1 MNNTDRSISNRFLRS
16 GFVRFVARLGQSRR
30 FAFGLVAAALISV
43 TATYLAMTGTA
54 PFRPDP
60 RLILLLLNADLVLVL
75 LLATLVARKLV
86 QIWVER
92 RRGVAGAKLHTRM
105 VLMFSLVAVTP
116 AIFVAVFSALFLH
129 FGIQGWFSDRI
140 RTAVEESM
148 VIADAYL
155 KEHQELIRADV
166 LATTSDLQRF
176 GVNFSTSTDRISD
189 LLTDQA
195 LARGLPEVMMIDGSG
210 QVIAQSEYSFS
221 YMTDQSSIPPEVFDE
236 AREKDVVLMIG
247 SADNRI
253 RALAKIP
260 TFINAFLLVGRFV
273 DPNVLD
279 RIDKARRAVD
289 AYESLEGER
298 SGIVIT
304 FVMIF
309 VLISVVLLLAAVTMG
324 LMVATRLVQPVS
336 QLITGAERVRD
347 GDLSF
352 RVPLDGQG
360 DELEALSRAF
370 NRMTAQLETQ
380 HNELIAANRLND
392 ERRRFT
398 EAILGGVTAGVIGLD
413 PDRKIDLPNRSASDL
428 LAVDL
433 ENHIG
438 QKLTDVIPEFATLF
452 EDFGRD
458 GDRSKP
464 RQVEIRRE
472 GVNVTLLARV
482 TAEWADDGTVFGYVV
497 TFDDV
502 TELQTAQR
510 MAAWADVARRIA
522 HEIKNPLTPIQLSAE
537 RLKRR
542 FLKQINDDDEEVF
555 KTCTDTIIRQVS
567 DIGRMVD
574 EFSSFARMPSPKM
587 RSENISDL
595 VKSAVFLQKQA
606 HSNITYDFDQTG
618 IEEMQI
624 SCDAHQVNQCL
635 INTLKN
641 AAEAIEA
648 RDKPEDGEL
657 PRGKIEVSITVSPNN
672 QHLFVAVSD
681 NGKGLPAEHRERL
694 TEPYIT
700 TRSKGTGLG
709 LAIVKKIMEDHG
721 GELILSDGVESG
733 ATITLS
739 FPQVVEAD
747 LEGKSPDVYSSG
759 N

>member
-16 GFVRFVARLGQSRR
+16 GFVRFLGRLGQSRR

-54 PFRPDP
+54 PFQPDP

-116 AIFVAVFSALFLH
+116 AIVVAVFSALFLH

-166 LATTSDLQRF
+166 LATTNDLQRF
-176 GVNFSTSTDRISD
+176 GVNFSTNADRISD
-189 LLTDQA
+189 ILTDQA
-195 LARGLPEVMMIDGSG
+195 LARGLPEVLMIDGSG
-210 QVIAQSEYSFS
+210 QIIAQSGYSFS
-221 YMTDQSSIPPEVFDE
+221 NNFELKNIPPEVFDD
-236 AREKDVVLMIG
+236 ARIKDVVLMIG
-247 SADNRI
+247 SSDNRI

-260 TFINAFLLVGRFV
+260 SFVDAYLLVGRFV

-309 VLISVVLLLAAVTMG
+309 VLISVVLLLAAVTLG

-336 QLITGAERVRD
+336 QLIIAAERVRD
-347 GDLSF
+347 GDLTY

-370 NRMTAQLETQ
+370 NRMTAQLDTQ
-380 HNELIAANRLND
+380 RNELVAANRLND

-413 PDRKIDLPNRSASDL
+413 PESNIELPNRSASDL
-428 LAVDL
+428 LGVDL
-433 ENHIG
+433 EDYLG
-438 QKLTDVIPEFATLF
+438 QKLSTVIPEFEPLF
-452 EDFGRD
+452 GDLTRD

-464 RQVEIRRE
+464 RQIEIRRN
-472 GVNVTLLARV
+472 GVNLTLLARV
-482 TAEWADDGTVFGYVV
+482 TAEWADDGAVFGYVV

-542 FLKQINDDDEEVF
+542 YLKQIGDDKEVF
-555 KTCTDTIIRQVS
+555 QTCTDTIIRQVS

-574 EFSSFARMPSPKM
+574 EFSSFARMPTPKM
-587 RSENISDL
+587 RSEKITDL
-595 VKSAVFLQKQA
+595 VKSAIFLQKQA
-606 HSNITYDFDQTG
+606 HTKITYDFDSNAFSDLK
-618 IEEMQI
+618 I
-624 SCDAHQVNQCL
+624 SCDSRQVNQCL
-635 INTLKN
+635 TNTLKN
-641 AAEAIEA
+641 AAEAIDG
-648 RDKPEDGEL
+648 RDGNAGDL
-657 PRGKIEVSITVSPNN
+657 PPGRIEVSITQSDETKRV
-672 QHLFVAVSD
+672 FVAVSD
-681 NGKGLPAEHRERL
+681 NGRGLPVEHRERL
-694 TEPYIT
+694 TEPYVT
-700 TRSKGTGLG
+700 TRAKGTGLG

-721 GELILSDGVESG
+721 GELILSDGVEAG
-733 ATITLS
+733 ATVTLS
-739 FPQVVEAD
+739 FPLVVD
-747 LEGKSPDVYSSG
+747 LATDEPVDDTHS
-759 N
+759 

>member
-16 GFVRFVARLGQSRR
+16 GFVRFLGRLGQSRR
-30 FAFGLVAAALISV
+30 FAFGLVTAALISV

-60 RLILLLLNADLVLVL
+60 RLIILLLNVDLVLVL

-86 QIWVER
+86 QIWMER

-116 AIFVAVFSALFLH
+116 AIIVAVFSALFLH

-155 KEHQELIRADV
+155 REHQELIRADA
-166 LATTSDLQRF
+166 LATTNDLQRF
-176 GVNFSTSTDRISD
+176 GVNFSTNPDRIAD
-189 LLTDQA
+189 FLTDQA

-210 QVIAQSEYSFS
+210 QIIAQSEYSFS
-221 YMTDQSSIPPEVFDE
+221 YDVNQSSVPAEVFDE
-236 AREKDVVLMIG
+236 ARQKDVVLMIG
-247 SADNRI
+247 ASDNRI
-253 RALAKIP
+253 RAIAKIP
-260 TFINAFLLVGRFV
+260 SFIDAFLLVGRFV

-309 VLISVVLLLAAVTMG
+309 VLISVVLLLASVTLG

-360 DELEALSRAF
+360 DELEALSLAF

-380 HNELIAANRLND
+380 RNELIAANRLND

-428 LAVDL
+428 LGFDL
-433 ENHIG
+433 EDHLG
-438 QKLTDVIPEFATLF
+438 QGLTEVIPEFQPLF
-452 EDFGRD
+452 DDFDRD

-464 RQVEIRRE
+464 RQIEIRRH
-472 GVNVTLLARV
+472 GVSLTLMARV
-482 TAEWADDGTVFGYVV
+482 TAEWADDCTVFGYVV

-542 FLKQINDDDEEVF
+542 YLKQIHDDQEVF

-574 EFSSFARMPSPKM
+574 EFSSFARMPSPTM
-587 RSENISDL
+587 RLEDVGELI
-595 VKSAVFLQKQA
+595 KSAVFLQKQA
-606 HSNITYDFDQTG
+606 HSDIVYDFDRGG
-618 IEEMQI
+618 IENLLI
-624 SCDAHQVNQCL
+624 SCDARQVNQCL
-635 INTLKN
+635 TNTLKN
-641 AAEAIEA
+641 AAEAIQGRE
-648 RDKPEDGEL
+648 KPEEGEL
-657 PRGKIEVSITVSPNN
+657 PRGKIEISVSVSPDN
-672 QHLFVAVSD
+672 QRIFIAVSD
-681 NGKGLPAEHRERL
+681 NGKGLPRENRERL
-694 TEPYIT
+694 TEPYVT

-739 FPQVVEAD
+739 FPKVVEAD
-747 LEGKSPDVYSSG
+747 TSDVALDANSSG

>member
-16 GFVRFVARLGQSRR
+16 GFVRFLGRLGQSRR
-30 FAFGLVAAALISV
+30 FAFGLVTAALVSV

-60 RLILLLLNADLVLVL
+60 RLILLLLNIDLVLVL

-116 AIFVAVFSALFLH
+116 AIVVAIFSALFLH

-155 KEHQELIRADV
+155 REHQELIRADA

-176 GVNFSTSTDRISD
+176 GVNFSTSPDRISNF
-189 LLTDQA
+189 LTDQA
-195 LARGLPEVMMIDGSG
+195 LARGLPEVMMVDGSG
-210 QVIAQSEYSFS
+210 QIIAQSEYSFS
-221 YMTDQSSIPPEVFDE
+221 YDTNQASVPPEVFDE
-236 AREKDVVLMIG
+236 ARQKDVVLMIG
-247 SADNRI
+247 AGDNRI
-253 RALAKIP
+253 RAIAKIP
-260 TFINAFLLVGRFV
+260 SFIDAFLLVGRFV

-309 VLISVVLLLAAVTMG
+309 VLISVVLLLAAVTLG

-380 HNELIAANRLND
+380 RNELIAANRLND

-413 PDRKIDLPNRSASDL
+413 PARKIDLPNRSASDL
-428 LAVDL
+428 LGVDL
-433 ENHIG
+433 EDYLA
-438 QKLTDVIPEFATLF
+438 QELTDVIPEFQPLF
-452 EDFGRD
+452 DDFSRD
-458 GDRSKP
+458 GERCKP
-464 RQVEIRRE
+464 RQIEIRRN
-472 GVNVTLLARV
+472 GVNVTLMARV

-542 FLKQINDDDEEVF
+542 YLKQITDDQDVF

-574 EFSSFARMPSPKM
+574 EFSSFARMPTPTM
-587 RSENISDL
+587 RLENIGEL

-606 HSNITYDFDQTG
+606 HSNITYDFDRDG
-618 IEEMQI
+618 IEDLQI

-635 INTLKN
+635 TNTLKN
-641 AAEAIEA
+641 AAEAIEGREKA
-648 RDKPEDGEL
+648 EEGEL
-657 PRGKIEVSITVSPNN
+657 PKGKIEISVTVSPDN
-672 QHLFVAVSD
+672 QRVFVAVSD
-681 NGKGLPAEHRERL
+681 NGKGLPAKHRERL
-694 TEPYIT
+694 TEPYVT

-739 FPQVVEAD
+739 FPKVVEAEID
-747 LEGKSPDVYSSG
+747 SAASDANSSD

>member
-16 GFVRFVARLGQSRR
+16 GFVRFLGRLGQSRR
-30 FAFGLVAAALISV
+30 FAVGLVAAALVSV
-43 TATYLAMTGTA
+43 TATYLVMTGTA
-54 PFRPDP
+54 PFQPDP
-60 RLILLLLNADLVLVL
+60 RLILLLLNVDLVLVL
-75 LLATLVARKLV
+75 VLASLVARKLV

-116 AIFVAVFSALFLH
+116 AIIVAVFSALFLH

-148 VIADAYL
+148 VIAEAYL

-166 LATTSDLQRF
+166 LATTNDLQRF
-176 GVNFSTSTDRISD
+176 GVNFSTSPERISD
-189 LLTDQA
+189 ILTDQA
-195 LARGLPEVMMIDGSG
+195 LTRGLPEVMMIDGSG
-210 QVIAQSEYSFS
+210 QIIAQSEYSFS
-221 YMTDQSSIPPEVFDE
+221 YDTDEATIPPEVYDE

-247 SADNRI
+247 SSDNRI
-253 RALAKIP
+253 RAIAKIP
-260 TFINAFLLVGRFV
+260 SFIDAFLLVGRFV
-273 DPNVLD
+273 DPSVLD

-324 LMVATRLVQPVS
+324 LMVATRLVEPVS

-347 GDLSF
+347 GDMSF

-360 DELEALSRAF
+360 DELEALARAF

-380 HNELIAANRLND
+380 RNELIAANRLND

-413 PDRKIDLPNRSASDL
+413 PKRNIDLPNRSASDL

-433 ENHIG
+433 EDFLG
-438 QKLTDVIPEFATLF
+438 QEVTQVIPEFEPLF
-452 EDFGRD
+452 DDFTRD
-458 GDRSKP
+458 GDRGKP
-464 RQVEIRRE
+464 RQIEVRRK
-472 GVNVTLLARV
+472 GVNLTLLARV
-482 TAEWADDGTVFGYVV
+482 TAEWAEDGTIFGYVV

-542 FLKQINDDDEEVF
+542 YLKQIEEDDKEVF
-555 KTCTDTIIRQVS
+555 MTCTDTIVRQVS

-574 EFSSFARMPSPKM
+574 EFSSFARMPSPKIKP
-587 RSENISDL
+587 EKVGVL
-595 VKSAVFLQKQA
+595 VKNALFLQKQA
-606 HSNITYDFDQTG
+606 HVDITYDFDDGSAQDLE
-618 IEEMQI
+618 IL
-624 SCDAHQVNQCL
+624 CDARQVNQCL

-641 AAEAIEA
+641 AAEAIEGREA
-648 RDKPEDGEL
+648 DDGEEL
-657 PRGKIEVSITVSPNN
+657 PRGRIEVSVTQSADAQRVFI
-672 QHLFVAVSD
+672 AVSD
-681 NGKGLPAEHRERL
+681 NGKGLPVEHRERL
-694 TEPYIT
+694 TEPYVT

-721 GELILSDGVESG
+721 GELILSDGVEQG
-733 ATITLS
+733 ATVTLS
-739 FPQVVEAD
+739 FPQAVEPPIDAT
-747 LEGKSPDVYSSG
+747 DVTS
-759 N
+759 

>member
-16 GFVRFVARLGQSRR
+16 GFVRFLGRLGQSRR
-30 FAFGLVAAALISV
+30 FAFGLVAAALVSV

-60 RLILLLLNADLVLVL
+60 RLILLLLNIDLVLVL

-116 AIFVAVFSALFLH
+116 AIVVAVFSALFLH

-176 GVNFSTSTDRISD
+176 GVNFSTSPERISD

-195 LARGLPEVMMIDGSG
+195 LARGLPEVMMIDGTG
-210 QVIAQSEYSFS
+210 QILAQSEYSFS
-221 YMTDQSSIPPEVFDE
+221 YATDQASIPAEVYDE

-247 SADNRI
+247 SSDNRI

-260 TFINAFLLVGRFV
+260 SFIDAFLLVGRFV

-309 VLISVVLLLAAVTMG
+309 VLISVVLLLASVTLG

-380 HNELIAANRLND
+380 RNELIAANRLND

-413 PDRKIDLPNRSASDL
+413 PERKIDLPNRSASDL
-428 LAVDL
+428 LAIDL
-433 ENHIG
+433 DGYLGME
-438 QKLTDVIPEFATLF
+438 LTEVIPEFLPLF
-452 EDFGRD
+452 DDFGRD

-464 RQVEIRRE
+464 RQIEIRRD
-472 GVNVTLLARV
+472 GVNLTLLARV

-537 RLKRR
+537 RLKRKY
-542 FLKQINDDDEEVF
+542 LKQINDDQDVF

-587 RSENISDL
+587 RRENISDL

-606 HSNITYDFDQTG
+606 HVDITYDFDRKG
-618 IEEMQI
+618 IEDLQI

-641 AAEAIEA
+641 AAEAIEG
-648 RDKPEDGEL
+648 REKPEDGEL
-657 PRGKIEVSITVSPNN
+657 PPGKIEISITVSPNN
-672 QHLFVAVSD
+672 QHVFVAVSD

-694 TEPYIT
+694 TEPYVT

-739 FPQVVEAD
+739 FPQAIEAD
-747 LEGKSPDVYSSG
+747 IDGVALNAQSSG

>member
-1 MNNTDRSISNRFLRS
+1 MNYTDGSVFNKILGSGIVRFL
-16 GFVRFVARLGQSRR
+16 GRLGQSRR
-30 FAFGLVAAALISV
+30 FAFGLVAAAFISV

-54 PFRPDP
+54 PFRPEP
-60 RLILLLLNADLVLVL
+60 RLILILLNIDLVLVL

-116 AIFVAVFSALFLH
+116 AIVVAVFSALFLH

-166 LATTSDLQRF
+166 LATTADLQRF
-176 GVNFSTSTDRISD
+176 GVNFSTTPERISD
-189 LLTDQA
+189 MLTDQA

-210 QVIAQSEYSFS
+210 QIIAQSEYSFS
-221 YMTDQSSIPPEVFDE
+221 YDTDQASIPPEVFDQ

-247 SADNRI
+247 NSDNRI

-260 TFINAFLLVGRFV
+260 SFIDAFLLVGRFV

-309 VLISVVLLLAAVTMG
+309 VLISVVLLLAAVTLG

-336 QLITGAERVRD
+336 ELIKGAERVRD

-380 HNELIAANRLND
+380 RNELVAANRLND

-428 LAVDL
+428 LVIDL
-433 ENHIG
+433 DGYLG
-438 QKLTDVIPEFATLF
+438 QELTFVIPEFAPLF
-452 EDFGRD
+452 DDFNRD

-464 RQVEIRRE
+464 RQIEIRRD
-472 GVNVTLLARV
+472 GVNLTLLARV

-542 FLKQINDDDEEVF
+542 YLKQIEDDQEVF

-587 RSENISDL
+587 RMENLSEL

-606 HSNITYDFDQTG
+606 HSNVTYDFDHTG
-618 IEEMQI
+618 IEDLQI

-641 AAEAIEA
+641 AAEAIEG
-648 RDKPEDGEL
+648 REKPQDGEL
-657 PRGKIEVSITVSPNN
+657 PRGRIEISITVSPNN
-672 QHLFVAVSD
+672 QRVFVAVSD

-694 TEPYIT
+694 TEPYVT

-739 FPQVVEAD
+739 FPQAAD
-747 LEGKSPDVYSSG
+747 ADIEKGARRARSSG

>member
-16 GFVRFVARLGQSRR
+16 GFVRFLGRLGQSRR

-54 PFRPDP
+54 PFQPDP

-116 AIFVAVFSALFLH
+116 AIVVAVFSALFLH

-166 LATTSDLQRF
+166 LATTNDLQRF
-176 GVNFSTSTDRISD
+176 GVNFSTNADRISD
-189 LLTDQA
+189 ILTDQA
-195 LARGLPEVMMIDGSG
+195 LARGLPEVLMIDGSG
-210 QVIAQSEYSFS
+210 QIIAQSDYSFS
-221 YMTDQSSIPPEVFDE
+221 NDFELKNIPPEVFDD
-236 AREKDVVLMIG
+236 ARIKDVVLMIG
-247 SADNRI
+247 SSDNRI

-260 TFINAFLLVGRFV
+260 SFVDAYLLVGRFV

-309 VLISVVLLLAAVTMG
+309 VLISVVLLLAAVTLG

-336 QLITGAERVRD
+336 QLIIAAERVRD
-347 GDLSF
+347 GDLTY

-370 NRMTAQLETQ
+370 NRMTAQLDTQ
-380 HNELIAANRLND
+380 RNELVAANRLND

-413 PDRKIDLPNRSASDL
+413 PESNIELPNRSASDL
-428 LAVDL
+428 LGVDL
-433 ENHIG
+433 EDYLG
-438 QKLTDVIPEFATLF
+438 QKLSTVIPEFEPLF
-452 EDFGRD
+452 GDLTRD

-464 RQVEIRRE
+464 RQIEIRRN
-472 GVNVTLLARV
+472 GVNLTLLARV
-482 TAEWADDGTVFGYVV
+482 TAEWADDGAVFGYVV

-542 FLKQINDDDEEVF
+542 YLKQIGDDKEVF
-555 KTCTDTIIRQVS
+555 QTCTDTIIRQVS

-574 EFSSFARMPSPKM
+574 EFSSFARMPTPKM
-587 RSENISDL
+587 RSEKITDL
-595 VKSAVFLQKQA
+595 VKSAIFLQKQA
-606 HSNITYDFDQTG
+606 HTKITYDFDSNAFRDLK
-618 IEEMQI
+618 I
-624 SCDAHQVNQCL
+624 SCDSRQVNQCL
-635 INTLKN
+635 TNTLKN
-641 AAEAIEA
+641 AAEAIDG
-648 RDKPEDGEL
+648 RDGDGGDL
-657 PRGKIEVSITVSPNN
+657 PPGRIEVSITQSDETKRV
-672 QHLFVAVSD
+672 FVAVSD
-681 NGKGLPAEHRERL
+681 NGRGLPVEHRERL
-694 TEPYIT
+694 TEPYVT
-700 TRSKGTGLG
+700 TRAKGTGLG

-721 GELILSDGVESG
+721 GELILSDGVEAG
-733 ATITLS
+733 ATVTLS
-739 FPQVVEAD
+739 FPLVVDLATDDPAD
-747 LEGKSPDVYSSG
+747 DTHS
-759 N
+759 

>member
-16 GFVRFVARLGQSRR
+16 GFVRFLGRLGQSRR
-30 FAFGLVAAALISV
+30 FAFGLVTAALVSV

-54 PFRPDP
+54 PFQPDP
-60 RLILLLLNADLVLVL
+60 RLILLLLNIDLVLVL

-116 AIFVAVFSALFLH
+116 AIVVAIFSALFLH

-155 KEHQELIRADV
+155 REHQELIRADA

-176 GVNFSTSTDRISD
+176 GVNFSTSPDRISNF
-189 LLTDQA
+189 LTDQA
-195 LARGLPEVMMIDGSG
+195 LARGLPEVMMVDGSG
-210 QVIAQSEYSFS
+210 QIIAQSEYSFS
-221 YMTDQSSIPPEVFDE
+221 YDTNQASVPPEVFDE
-236 AREKDVVLMIG
+236 ARQKDVVLMIG
-247 SADNRI
+247 AGDNRI
-253 RALAKIP
+253 RAIAKIP
-260 TFINAFLLVGRFV
+260 SFIDAFLLVGRFV

-309 VLISVVLLLAAVTMG
+309 VLISVVLLLAAVTLG

-380 HNELIAANRLND
+380 RNELIAANRLND

-413 PDRKIDLPNRSASDL
+413 PARKIDLPNRSASDL
-428 LAVDL
+428 LGVDL
-433 ENHIG
+433 EDYLA
-438 QKLTDVIPEFATLF
+438 QELTDVIPEFQPLF
-452 EDFGRD
+452 DDFSRD
-458 GDRSKP
+458 GERCKP
-464 RQVEIRRE
+464 RQIEIRRN
-472 GVNVTLLARV
+472 GVNVTLMARV

-542 FLKQINDDDEEVF
+542 YLKQITDDQDVF

-574 EFSSFARMPSPKM
+574 EFSSFARMPTPKM
-587 RSENISDL
+587 RLENIGEL

-606 HSNITYDFDQTG
+606 HSNITYDFDRDG
-618 IEEMQI
+618 IEDLQI

-635 INTLKN
+635 TNTLKN
-641 AAEAIEA
+641 AAEAIEG
-648 RDKPEDGEL
+648 REKPEEGEL
-657 PRGKIEVSITVSPNN
+657 PRGKIEISVAVSPDN
-672 QHLFVAVSD
+672 QRVFVAVSD

-694 TEPYIT
+694 TEPYVT

-739 FPQVVEAD
+739 FPKVVEAEID
-747 LEGKSPDVYSSG
+747 SAASDANSSG

>member
-1 MNNTDRSISNRFLRS
+1 MNNTDRSIASRFLRS
-16 GFVRFVARLGQSRR
+16 GFVRFLGRLGQSRR
-30 FAFGLVAAALISV
+30 FAFGLVAAALVSV

-60 RLILLLLNADLVLVL
+60 RLILLLLNVDLVLVL

-116 AIFVAVFSALFLH
+116 AIVVAVFSALFLH

-176 GVNFSTSTDRISD
+176 GVNFSTSPERISD

-195 LARGLPEVMMIDGSG
+195 LARGLPEVMMIDGTG
-210 QVIAQSEYSFS
+210 QILAQSEYSFS
-221 YMTDQSSIPPEVFDE
+221 YDTDQASIPAEVYDE

-247 SADNRI
+247 SSDNRI

-260 TFINAFLLVGRFV
+260 SFIDAFLLVGRFV

-309 VLISVVLLLAAVTMG
+309 VLISVVLLLAAVTLG

-380 HNELIAANRLND
+380 RNELIAANRLND

-413 PDRKIDLPNRSASDL
+413 PDRNIDLPNRSASDL

-433 ENHIG
+433 DGYLGLE
-438 QKLTDVIPEFATLF
+438 LTEVIPEFLPLF
-452 EDFGRD
+452 DDFGRD

-464 RQVEIRRE
+464 RQIEIRRD
-472 GVNVTLLARV
+472 GVNLTLLARV

-542 FLKQINDDDEEVF
+542 YLKQITDDQDVF

-587 RSENISDL
+587 RRENISDL

-606 HSNITYDFDQTG
+606 HVDITYDFDRKG
-618 IEEMQI
+618 IEDLQI

-641 AAEAIEA
+641 AAEAIEG
-648 RDKPEDGEL
+648 REKPEEGEL
-657 PRGKIEVSITVSPNN
+657 PPGKIEISITVSPNN
-672 QHLFVAVSD
+672 QHVFVAVSD

-694 TEPYIT
+694 TEPYVT

-739 FPQVVEAD
+739 FPKAIEAD
-747 LEGKSPDVYSSG
+747 IDGVALNAQSSG

>member
-16 GFVRFVARLGQSRR
+16 GFVRFLGRLGQSRR
-30 FAFGLVAAALISV
+30 FAFGLVSAALVSV
-43 TATYLAMTGTA
+43 VATYLVMTGTA

-60 RLILLLLNADLVLVL
+60 RLILLLLNIDLVLVL

-116 AIFVAVFSALFLH
+116 AIIVAIFSALFLH

-155 KEHQELIRADV
+155 REHQELIRADV
-166 LATTSDLQRF
+166 LATANDLQRF
-176 GVNFSTSTDRISD
+176 GVNFSTSPERISS

-195 LARGLPEVMMIDGSG
+195 LARGLPEVMMIDGTG
-210 QVIAQSEYSFS
+210 EIIAQSEYSFS
-221 YMTDQSSIPPEVFDE
+221 YDTNQASVPAEVFDD
-236 AREKDVVLMIG
+236 AREKDVVLMVG
-247 SADNRI
+247 SSDNRI
-253 RALAKIP
+253 RAIAKIP
-260 TFINAFLLVGRFV
+260 TFIDAFLLVGRFV

-289 AYESLEGER
+289 AYQSLEGER

-309 VLISVVLLLAAVTMG
+309 VLISVVLLLASVTLG

-380 HNELIAANRLND
+380 RNELIAANRLND

-413 PDRKIDLPNRSASDL
+413 PERKIDLPNSSASNLLGLDL
-428 LAVDL
+428 DG
-433 ENHIG
+433 HIA
-438 QKLTDVIPEFATLF
+438 QELTEVIPEFQPLF
-452 EDFGRD
+452 DDFGRD

-464 RQVEIRRE
+464 RQIEIRRD
-472 GVNVTLLARV
+472 GVNLTLLARV

-542 FLKQINDDDEEVF
+542 YLKQIEDDQEVF

-574 EFSSFARMPSPKM
+574 EFSSFARMPSPTM
-587 RSENISDL
+587 RSENIGEL

-606 HSNITYDFDQTG
+606 HTDITYDFDREG
-618 IEEMQI
+618 VANLQI

-641 AAEAIEA
+641 AAEAIEG
-648 RDKPEDGEL
+648 REKPSDGEL
-657 PRGKIEVSITVSPNN
+657 PPGKIEISVAESPDN
-672 QHLFVAVSD
+672 QRVFVAVSD

-694 TEPYIT
+694 TEPYVT

-739 FPQVVEAD
+739 FPKVIEAETASVARD
-747 LEGKSPDVYSSG
+747 THSSD

>member
-16 GFVRFVARLGQSRR
+16 GFVRFLGRLGQSRR

-54 PFRPDP
+54 PFQPDP

-116 AIFVAVFSALFLH
+116 AIVVAVFSALFLH

-166 LATTSDLQRF
+166 LATTNDLQRF
-176 GVNFSTSTDRISD
+176 GVNFSTNADRISD
-189 LLTDQA
+189 ILTDQA
-195 LARGLPEVMMIDGSG
+195 LARGLPEVLMIDGSG
-210 QVIAQSEYSFS
+210 QIIAQSDYSFS
-221 YMTDQSSIPPEVFDE
+221 NDFELKNIPPEVFDD
-236 AREKDVVLMIG
+236 ARIKDVVLMIG
-247 SADNRI
+247 SSDNRI

-260 TFINAFLLVGRFV
+260 SFVDAYLLVGRFV

-309 VLISVVLLLAAVTMG
+309 VLISVVLLLAAVTLG

-336 QLITGAERVRD
+336 QLIIAAERVRD
-347 GDLSF
+347 GDLTY

-370 NRMTAQLETQ
+370 NRMTAQLDTQ
-380 HNELIAANRLND
+380 RNELVAANRLND

-413 PDRKIDLPNRSASDL
+413 PESNIELPNRSASDL
-428 LAVDL
+428 LGVDL
-433 ENHIG
+433 EDYLG
-438 QKLTDVIPEFATLF
+438 QKLSTVIPEFEPLF
-452 EDFGRD
+452 GDLTRD

-464 RQVEIRRE
+464 RQIEIRRN
-472 GVNVTLLARV
+472 GVNLTLLARV
-482 TAEWADDGTVFGYVV
+482 TAEWADDGAVFGYVV

-542 FLKQINDDDEEVF
+542 YLKQIGDDKEVF
-555 KTCTDTIIRQVS
+555 QTCTDTIIRQVS

-574 EFSSFARMPSPKM
+574 EFSSFARMPTPKM
-587 RSENISDL
+587 RSEKITDL
-595 VKSAVFLQKQA
+595 VKSAIFLQKQA
-606 HSNITYDFDQTG
+606 HTKITYDFDSNAFNDLK
-618 IEEMQI
+618 I
-624 SCDAHQVNQCL
+624 SCDSRQVNQCL
-635 INTLKN
+635 TNTLKN
-641 AAEAIEA
+641 AAEAI
-648 RDKPEDGEL
+648 DGRYGNASDL
-657 PRGKIEVSITVSPNN
+657 PPGRIEVSITQSDETKRV
-672 QHLFVAVSD
+672 FVAVSD
-681 NGKGLPAEHRERL
+681 NGRGLPVEHRERL
-694 TEPYIT
+694 TEPYVT
-700 TRSKGTGLG
+700 TRAKGTGLG

-721 GELILSDGVESG
+721 GELILSDGVEAG
-733 ATITLS
+733 ATVTLS
-739 FPQVVEAD
+739 FPLVVDLATDDPAD
-747 LEGKSPDVYSSG
+747 DTHS
-759 N
+759 

>member
-16 GFVRFVARLGQSRR
+16 GFVRFLGRLGQSRR
-30 FAFGLVAAALISV
+30 FAFGLVAAALVSV

-60 RLILLLLNADLVLVL
+60 RLILLLLNIDLVLVL

-116 AIFVAVFSALFLH
+116 AIVVAVFSALFLH

-176 GVNFSTSTDRISD
+176 GVNFSTSPERISD

-195 LARGLPEVMMIDGSG
+195 LARGLPEVMMIDGTG
-210 QVIAQSEYSFS
+210 QILAQSEYSFS
-221 YMTDQSSIPPEVFDE
+221 YATDQASIPAEVYDE

-247 SADNRI
+247 SSDNRI

-260 TFINAFLLVGRFV
+260 SFIDAFLLVGRFV

-309 VLISVVLLLAAVTMG
+309 VLISVVLLLASVTLG

-380 HNELIAANRLND
+380 RNELIAANRLND

-413 PDRKIDLPNRSASDL
+413 PERKIDLPNRSASDL
-428 LAVDL
+428 LAIDL
-433 ENHIG
+433 DGYLGME
-438 QKLTDVIPEFATLF
+438 LTEVIPEFLPLF
-452 EDFGRD
+452 DDFGRD

-464 RQVEIRRE
+464 RQIEIRRD
-472 GVNVTLLARV
+472 GVNLTLLARV

-537 RLKRR
+537 RLKRKY
-542 FLKQINDDDEEVF
+542 LKQINDDQDVF

-587 RSENISDL
+587 RRENISDL

-606 HSNITYDFDQTG
+606 HVDITYDFDRKG
-618 IEEMQI
+618 IEDLQI

-641 AAEAIEA
+641 AAEAIEG
-648 RDKPEDGEL
+648 REKPEDGDL
-657 PRGKIEVSITVSPNN
+657 PPGKIEISITVSPNN
-672 QHLFVAVSD
+672 QHVFVAVSD

-694 TEPYIT
+694 TEPYVT

-739 FPQVVEAD
+739 FPQAVEAD
-747 LEGKSPDVYSSG
+747 IDGVALNAQSSG

>member
-16 GFVRFVARLGQSRR
+16 GFVRFLGRLGQSRR
-30 FAFGLVAAALISV
+30 FAFGLVTAALVSV

-60 RLILLLLNADLVLVL
+60 RLILLLLNIDLVLVL

-116 AIFVAVFSALFLH
+116 AIVVAIFSALFLH

-155 KEHQELIRADV
+155 REHQELIRADA
-166 LATTSDLQRF
+166 LATTNDLQRF
-176 GVNFSTSTDRISD
+176 GVNFSTSPDRISNF
-189 LLTDQA
+189 LTDQA

-210 QVIAQSEYSFS
+210 QIIAQSEYSFS
-221 YMTDQSSIPPEVFDE
+221 YDTNQASVPAEVFDE
-236 AREKDVVLMIG
+236 ARQKDVVLMIG
-247 SADNRI
+247 SSDNRI
-253 RALAKIP
+253 RAIAKIP
-260 TFINAFLLVGRFV
+260 SFIDAFLLVGRFV

-309 VLISVVLLLAAVTMG
+309 VLISVVLLLAAVTLG

-336 QLITGAERVRD
+336 ELITGAERVRD

-360 DELEALSRAF
+360 DELEALGRAF

-380 HNELIAANRLND
+380 RNELVAANRLND

-413 PDRKIDLPNRSASDL
+413 PERKIDLPNRSASDL
-428 LAVDL
+428 LGVDL
-433 ENHIG
+433 EDYLS
-438 QKLTDVIPEFATLF
+438 QELTEVIPEFLPLF

-464 RQVEIRRE
+464 RQIEIRRD
-472 GVNVTLLARV
+472 GVNLTLMARV

-542 FLKQINDDDEEVF
+542 YLKQITDDQEVF
-555 KTCTDTIIRQVS
+555 TTCTDTIIRQVS

-574 EFSSFARMPSPKM
+574 EFSSFARMPSPTM
-587 RSENISDL
+587 RLENLGEL
-595 VKSAVFLQKQA
+595 VKSAMFLQKQA
-606 HSNITYDFDQTG
+606 HSNITYDFDRSG
-618 IEEMQI
+618 IEDLQI

-635 INTLKN
+635 TNTLKN
-641 AAEAIEA
+641 AAEAIEG
-648 RDKPEDGEL
+648 REKPEEGEL
-657 PRGKIEVSITVSPNN
+657 PKGKIEISVAESPDN
-672 QHLFVAVSD
+672 QRVFVAVSD

-694 TEPYIT
+694 TEPYVT

-739 FPQVVEAD
+739 FPKVVEVENEDLNPDAD
-747 LEGKSPDVYSSG
+747 SSG

>member
-1 MNNTDRSISNRFLRS
+1 MNNTDGSISNRLLRS
-16 GFVRFVARLGQSRR
+16 GLVRFLGRLGQSRR
-30 FAFGLVAAALISV
+30 FAFGLVAAALVSV

-60 RLILLLLNADLVLVL
+60 RLILLLLNIDLVLVL

-116 AIFVAVFSALFLH
+116 AIVVAVFSALFLH

-166 LATTSDLQRF
+166 LATTADLQRF
-176 GVNFSTSTDRISD
+176 GVNFSTNPERISNM
-189 LLTDQA
+189 LTDQA

-210 QVIAQSEYSFS
+210 QIIAQSEYSFS
-221 YMTDQSSIPPEVFDE
+221 YDTDQASIPPEVFDE

-247 SADNRI
+247 NSDNRI

-260 TFINAFLLVGRFV
+260 SFIDAFLLVGRFV

-309 VLISVVLLLAAVTMG
+309 VLISVVLLLAAVTLG

-336 QLITGAERVRD
+336 ELITGAERVRD

-380 HNELIAANRLND
+380 RSELIAANRLID

-413 PDRKIDLPNRSASDL
+413 PDRNIDLPNRSASDL

-433 ENHIG
+433 DGYLG
-438 QKLTDVIPEFATLF
+438 QELTSVIPEFAPLF
-452 EDFGRD
+452 DDFNRD

-464 RQVEIRRE
+464 RQIEIRRD
-472 GVNVTLLARV
+472 GVNLTLLARV

-542 FLKQINDDDEEVF
+542 YLKQIEDDQDVF

-587 RSENISDL
+587 RMENISEL

-606 HSNITYDFDQTG
+606 HSNVTYDFDRTG
-618 IEEMQI
+618 IEDLQI

-641 AAEAIEA
+641 AAEAIEG
-648 RDKPEDGEL
+648 REKPEEGEL
-657 PRGKIEVSITVSPNN
+657 PRGRIEISITISPNN
-672 QHLFVAVSD
+672 QRVFVAVSD

-694 TEPYIT
+694 TEPYVT

-739 FPQVVEAD
+739 FPQATDAD
-747 LEGKSPDVYSSG
+747 IEKGALRAQSSG

>member
-16 GFVRFVARLGQSRR
+16 GFVRFLGRLGQSRR

-54 PFRPDP
+54 PFQPDP

-116 AIFVAVFSALFLH
+116 AIVVAVFSALFLH

-166 LATTSDLQRF
+166 LATTNDLQRF
-176 GVNFSTSTDRISD
+176 GVNFSTNADRISD
-189 LLTDQA
+189 ILTDQA
-195 LARGLPEVMMIDGSG
+195 LARGLPEVLMIDGSG
-210 QVIAQSEYSFS
+210 QIIAQSDYSFS
-221 YMTDQSSIPPEVFDE
+221 NDFELKNIPPEVFDD
-236 AREKDVVLMIG
+236 ARIKDVVLMIG
-247 SADNRI
+247 SSDNRI

-260 TFINAFLLVGRFV
+260 SFVDAYLLVGRFV

-309 VLISVVLLLAAVTMG
+309 VLISVVLLLAAVTLG

-336 QLITGAERVRD
+336 QLIIAAERVRD
-347 GDLSF
+347 GDLTY

-370 NRMTAQLETQ
+370 NRMTAQLDTQ
-380 HNELIAANRLND
+380 RNELVAANRLND

-413 PDRKIDLPNRSASDL
+413 PESNIELPNRSASDL
-428 LAVDL
+428 LGVDL
-433 ENHIG
+433 EDYLG
-438 QKLTDVIPEFATLF
+438 QKLSTVIPEFAPLF
-452 EDFGRD
+452 GDLTRD

-464 RQVEIRRE
+464 RQIEIRRN
-472 GVNVTLLARV
+472 GVNLTLLARV
-482 TAEWADDGTVFGYVV
+482 TAEWADDGAVFGYVV

-542 FLKQINDDDEEVF
+542 YLKQIGDDKEVF
-555 KTCTDTIIRQVS
+555 QTCTDTIIRQVS

-587 RSENISDL
+587 RSEKITDL
-595 VKSAVFLQKQA
+595 VKSAIFLQKQA
-606 HSNITYDFDQTG
+606 HTKITYDFDSNAFRDLK
-618 IEEMQI
+618 I
-624 SCDAHQVNQCL
+624 SCDSRQVNQCL
-635 INTLKN
+635 TNTLKN
-641 AAEAIEA
+641 AAEAIDG
-648 RDKPEDGEL
+648 RDGDPGDL
-657 PRGKIEVSITVSPNN
+657 PPGRIEVSITQSDETKRV
-672 QHLFVAVSD
+672 FVAVSD
-681 NGKGLPAEHRERL
+681 NGRGLPVEHRERL
-694 TEPYIT
+694 TEPYVT
-700 TRSKGTGLG
+700 TRAKGTGLG

-721 GELILSDGVESG
+721 GELILSDGVEAG
-733 ATITLS
+733 ATVTLS
-739 FPQVVEAD
+739 FPLVVDLATDDPAD
-747 LEGKSPDVYSSG
+747 DTHS
-759 N
+759 

>member
-1 MNNTDRSISNRFLRS
+1 MNNSDRSISNRFLRS
-16 GFVRFVARLGQSRR
+16 GFVRFLGRLGQSRR
-30 FAFGLVAAALISV
+30 FAFGLVTAALISV
-43 TATYLAMTGTA
+43 LATYLAMTGTA

-60 RLILLLLNADLVLVL
+60 RLILILLNIDLVLVL

-116 AIFVAVFSALFLH
+116 AIVVAVFSALFLH

-166 LATTSDLQRF
+166 LATTNDLQRF
-176 GVNFSTSTDRISD
+176 GVNFSTGPERISSI
-189 LLTDQA
+189 LTDQA
-195 LARGLPEVMMIDGSG
+195 LARGLPEVMLIDGSG
-210 QVIAQSEYSFS
+210 QIIAQSEYSFS
-221 YMTDQSSIPPEVFDE
+221 YETDLANIPPEVYDQ

-247 SADNRI
+247 AADNRI
-253 RALAKIP
+253 RAMAKIP
-260 TFINAFLLVGRFV
+260 SFIDAFLLVGRFV
-273 DPNVLD
+273 DPDVLD

-309 VLISVVLLLAAVTMG
+309 VLISVVLLLAAVTLG

-336 QLITGAERVRD
+336 ALITGAERVRD

-380 HNELIAANRLND
+380 RNELIAANRLND

-428 LAVDL
+428 LKVDL
-433 ENHIG
+433 ENHLG
-438 QKLTDVIPEFATLF
+438 QELIEVIPEFAPLF
-452 EDFGRD
+452 DDFGRD
-458 GDRSKP
+458 GERSKP
-464 RQVEIRRE
+464 REVEIRRN
-472 GVNVTLLARV
+472 GVNLTLLARV
-482 TAEWADDGTVFGYVV
+482 TAEWADDGAVFGYVV

-542 FLKQINDDDEEVF
+542 YLKQIEDDPEVF

-574 EFSSFARMPSPKM
+574 EFSSFARMPTPRM
-587 RSENISDL
+587 RSENIGEL

-606 HSNITYDFDQTG
+606 FSKITYDFDDSATRDLK
-618 IEEMQI
+618 I
-624 SCDAHQVNQCL
+624 SCDARQVNQCL
-635 INTLKN
+635 TNTLKN

-648 RDKPEDGEL
+648 RASEEGDQAPPG
-657 PRGKIEVSITVSPNN
+657 RIEISITQSDDHQRV
-672 QHLFVAVSD
+672 FIAVSD
-681 NGKGLPAEHRERL
+681 NGKGLPVEHRERL
-694 TEPYIT
+694 TEPYVT

-733 ATITLS
+733 ATVTLS
-739 FPQVVEAD
+739 FPQAVEAA
-747 LEGKSPDVYSSG
+747 LETTTGDEHSSG
-759 N
+759 D

>member
-16 GFVRFVARLGQSRR
+16 GFVRFLGRLGQSRR
-30 FAFGLVAAALISV
+30 FAFGLVAAALVSV

-60 RLILLLLNADLVLVL
+60 RLILLLLNIDLVLVL

-116 AIFVAVFSALFLH
+116 AIVVAVFSALFLH

-176 GVNFSTSTDRISD
+176 GVNFSTSSERISD

-195 LARGLPEVMMIDGSG
+195 LARGLPEVMMIDGTG
-210 QVIAQSEYSFS
+210 QILAQSEYSFS
-221 YMTDQSSIPPEVFDE
+221 YATDQASIPAEVYDE

-247 SADNRI
+247 SSDNRI

-260 TFINAFLLVGRFV
+260 SFIDAFLLVGRFV

-309 VLISVVLLLAAVTMG
+309 VLISVVLLLASVTLG

-380 HNELIAANRLND
+380 RNELIAANRLND

-413 PDRKIDLPNRSASDL
+413 PERKIDLPNRSASDL
-428 LAVDL
+428 LAIDL
-433 ENHIG
+433 DGYLGME
-438 QKLTDVIPEFATLF
+438 LTEVIPEFLPLF
-452 EDFGRD
+452 DDFGRD

-464 RQVEIRRE
+464 RQIEIRRD
-472 GVNVTLLARV
+472 GVNLTLLARV

-537 RLKRR
+537 RLKRKY
-542 FLKQINDDDEEVF
+542 LKQIDDDQDVF

-587 RSENISDL
+587 RRENISDL

-606 HSNITYDFDQTG
+606 HVDITYDFDRKG
-618 IEEMQI
+618 IEELQI

-641 AAEAIEA
+641 AAEAIEG
-648 RDKPEDGEL
+648 REKPEDGDL
-657 PRGKIEVSITVSPNN
+657 PPGKIEISITVSPNN
-672 QHLFVAVSD
+672 QHVFVAVSD

-694 TEPYIT
+694 TEPYVT

-739 FPQVVEAD
+739 FPQAIEAD
-747 LEGKSPDVYSSG
+747 IDGVALNAQSSG

>member
-1 MNNTDRSISNRFLRS
+1 MNNTDRSIASRFLRS
-16 GFVRFVARLGQSRR
+16 GFVRFLGRLGQSRR
-30 FAFGLVAAALISV
+30 FAFGLVAAALVSV

-60 RLILLLLNADLVLVL
+60 RLILLLLNVDLVLVL
-75 LLATLVARKLV
+75 FLATLVARKLV

-116 AIFVAVFSALFLH
+116 AIVVAVFSALFLH

-176 GVNFSTSTDRISD
+176 GVNFSTSPERISD

-195 LARGLPEVMMIDGSG
+195 LARGLPEVMMIDGTG
-210 QVIAQSEYSFS
+210 QILAQSEYSFS
-221 YMTDQSSIPPEVFDE
+221 YVTDQASIPAEVYDE

-247 SADNRI
+247 SSDNRI

-260 TFINAFLLVGRFV
+260 SFIDAFLLVGRFV

-309 VLISVVLLLAAVTMG
+309 VLISVVLLLASVTLG

-380 HNELIAANRLND
+380 RNELIAANRLND

-413 PDRKIDLPNRSASDL
+413 PDRNIDLPNRSASDL

-433 ENHIG
+433 DGYLGLE
-438 QKLTDVIPEFATLF
+438 LTEVIPEFLPLF
-452 EDFGRD
+452 DDFGRD

-464 RQVEIRRE
+464 RQIEIRRD
-472 GVNVTLLARV
+472 GVNLTLLARV

-542 FLKQINDDDEEVF
+542 YLKQISDDQDVF

-587 RSENISDL
+587 RRENISDL

-606 HSNITYDFDQTG
+606 HVDITYDFDRKG
-618 IEEMQI
+618 IEDLQI

-641 AAEAIEA
+641 AAEAIEG
-648 RDKPEDGEL
+648 REKPEEGEL
-657 PRGKIEVSITVSPNN
+657 PPGKIEISITVSPNN
-672 QHLFVAVSD
+672 QHVFVAVSD

-694 TEPYIT
+694 TEPYVT

-739 FPQVVEAD
+739 FPKAIEAD
-747 LEGKSPDVYSSG
+747 IDGVALNAQSSG

>member
-16 GFVRFVARLGQSRR
+16 GFVRFLGRLGQSRR
-30 FAFGLVAAALISV
+30 FAVGLVTAALISV

-60 RLILLLLNADLVLVL
+60 RLILLLLNIDLVLVL

-86 QIWVER
+86 QIWMER

-116 AIFVAVFSALFLH
+116 AIVVAIFSALFLH

-155 KEHQELIRADV
+155 REHQELIRADA

-176 GVNFSTSTDRISD
+176 GVNFSTSTDRIAN

-195 LARGLPEVMMIDGSG
+195 LARGLPEVMLIDGTG
-210 QVIAQSEYSFS
+210 RIIAQSEYSFS
-221 YMTDQSSIPPEVFDE
+221 YDTNQASVPPEVLDD
-236 AREKDVVLMIG
+236 ARETDVVLMIG
-247 SADNRI
+247 SSDNRI
-253 RALAKIP
+253 RAIAKVP
-260 TFINAFLLVGRFV
+260 SFIDAYLLVGRFV

-309 VLISVVLLLAAVTMG
+309 VLISVVLLLAAVTLG

-360 DELEALSRAF
+360 DELEALGRAF

-380 HNELIAANRLND
+380 RNELIAANRLND

-413 PDRKIDLPNRSASDL
+413 PERRIDLPNRSASDL
-428 LAVDL
+428 LGIDL
-433 ENHIG
+433 EG
-438 QKLTDVIPEFATLF
+438 FLAQELTEVIPEFLPLF
-452 EDFGRD
+452 DDLGRD

-464 RQVEIRRE
+464 RQIEIRRD
-472 GVNVTLLARV
+472 GVILTLMARV

-542 FLKQINDDDEEVF
+542 YLKQINDDQEVF

-587 RSENISDL
+587 RLENLGEL
-595 VKSAVFLQKQA
+595 VNSAVFLQKQA
-606 HSNITYDFDQTG
+606 HSNITYDFDRSG
-618 IEEMQI
+618 IENVQI

-641 AAEAIEA
+641 AAEAIEG
-648 RDKPEDGEL
+648 RQKPEDGEL
-657 PRGKIEVSITVSPNN
+657 PRGKIEISVATSPDN
-672 QHLFVAVSD
+672 QRVFVAVSD
-681 NGKGLPAEHRERL
+681 NGKGLPVEHRERL
-694 TEPYIT
+694 TEPYVT

-721 GELILSDGVESG
+721 GELILSDGVENG

-739 FPQVVEAD
+739 FPKVVNAGGD
-747 LEGKSPDVYSSG
+747 DASPDENSLD

>member
-1 MNNTDRSISNRFLRS
+1 MNNAESSISNRILRS
-16 GFVRFVARLGQSRR
+16 GFVRFLGRLGQSRR
-30 FAFGLVAAALISV
+30 FAFGLVAAALVSV

-60 RLILLLLNADLVLVL
+60 RLILLLLNIDLVLVL

-116 AIFVAVFSALFLH
+116 AIVVAVFSALFLH

-166 LATTSDLQRF
+166 LATTADLQRF
-176 GVNFSTSTDRISD
+176 GVNFSTSPERISD

-210 QVIAQSEYSFS
+210 QIIAQSEYSFS
-221 YMTDQSSIPPEVFDE
+221 YDTDQASIPAEVYDE

-247 SADNRI
+247 NSDNRI

-260 TFINAFLLVGRFV
+260 SFIDAFLLVGRFV

-309 VLISVVLLLAAVTMG
+309 VLISVVLLLAAVTLG

-380 HNELIAANRLND
+380 RNELIAANRLND

-433 ENHIG
+433 EGHLG
-438 QKLTDVIPEFATLF
+438 QELTEVIPEFSPLF
-452 EDFGRD
+452 DDFSRD

-464 RQVEIRRE
+464 RQIEIRRD
-472 GVNVTLLARV
+472 GVNLTLLARV

-542 FLKQINDDDEEVF
+542 YLKQIEDDKDVF
-555 KTCTDTIIRQVS
+555 QTCTDTIIRQVS

-587 RSENISDL
+587 RMENLSEL

-606 HSNITYDFDQTG
+606 HSNITYDFDRSG
-618 IEEMQI
+618 IEDLQI

-641 AAEAIEA
+641 AAEAIEG
-648 RDKPEDGEL
+648 REKPEDGEL
-657 PRGKIEVSITVSPNN
+657 PRGRIEISITVSPNN
-672 QHLFVAVSD
+672 QHVFVAVSD

-694 TEPYIT
+694 TEPYVT

-733 ATITLS
+733 ATVTLS
-739 FPQVVEAD
+739 FPQPTDAEIETGAQD
-747 LEGKSPDVYSSG
+747 ASSSG

>member
-1 MNNTDRSISNRFLRS
+1 MNNTDRSIASRFLRS
-16 GFVRFVARLGQSRR
+16 GFVRFLGRLGQSRR
-30 FAFGLVAAALISV
+30 FAFGLVAAALVSV

-60 RLILLLLNADLVLVL
+60 RLILLLLNIDLVLVL

-116 AIFVAVFSALFLH
+116 AIVVAVFSALFLH

-176 GVNFSTSTDRISD
+176 GVNFSTSPERISD

-195 LARGLPEVMMIDGSG
+195 LARGLPEVMMIDGTG
-210 QVIAQSEYSFS
+210 QILAQSEYSFS
-221 YMTDQSSIPPEVFDE
+221 YVTDQASIPAEVYDE

-247 SADNRI
+247 SSDNRI

-260 TFINAFLLVGRFV
+260 SFIDAFLLVGRFV

-309 VLISVVLLLAAVTMG
+309 VLISVVLLLASVTLG

-380 HNELIAANRLND
+380 RNELIAANRLND

-413 PDRKIDLPNRSASDL
+413 PDRNIDLPNRSASDL

-433 ENHIG
+433 DGYLGLE
-438 QKLTDVIPEFATLF
+438 LTEVIPEFLPLF
-452 EDFGRD
+452 DDFGRD

-464 RQVEIRRE
+464 RQIEIRRD
-472 GVNVTLLARV
+472 GVNLTLLARV

-542 FLKQINDDDEEVF
+542 YLKQISDDQDVF

-587 RSENISDL
+587 RRENISDL

-606 HSNITYDFDQTG
+606 HVDITYDFDRKG
-618 IEEMQI
+618 IEDLQI

-641 AAEAIEA
+641 AAEAIEG
-648 RDKPEDGEL
+648 REKPEEGEL
-657 PRGKIEVSITVSPNN
+657 PPGKIEISITVSPNN
-672 QHLFVAVSD
+672 QHVFVAVSD

-694 TEPYIT
+694 TEPYVT

-739 FPQVVEAD
+739 FPKAIEAD
-747 LEGKSPDVYSSG
+747 IDGVALNAQSSG

>member
-1 MNNTDRSISNRFLRS
+1 MNNTDRSISSRFLRS
-16 GFVRFVARLGQSRR
+16 GFVRFMGRLGQSRR

-60 RLILLLLNADLVLVL
+60 RLILLLLNIDLVLVL

-116 AIFVAVFSALFLH
+116 AIVVAVFSALFLH

-155 KEHQELIRADV
+155 KEHQELIRADI
-166 LATTSDLQRF
+166 LATSADLQRF
-176 GVNFSTSTDRISD
+176 GVNFSTSVDRISD
-189 LLTDQA
+189 FLTDQA

-221 YMTDQSSIPPEVFDE
+221 YTTDQSSIPPEVFDE

-253 RALAKIP
+253 RAVAKIP
-260 TFINAFLLVGRFV
+260 SFIDAFLLVGRFV

-279 RIDKARRAVD
+279 RIDKARRAVS

-309 VLISVVLLLAAVTMG
+309 VLISVVLLLAAVTLG

-380 HNELIAANRLND
+380 HSELIAANRLND

-428 LAVDL
+428 LALDL
-433 ENHIG
+433 EDHLG
-438 QKLTDVIPEFATLF
+438 QELTEVVPEFASMF
-452 EDFGRD
+452 EDFSRE

-464 RQVEIRRE
+464 RQIEIRRD

-542 FLKQINDDDEEVF
+542 YLKQIDDDQEVF

-587 RSENISDL
+587 RMENISEL

-606 HSNITYDFDQTG
+606 HSEIIYDFDQTG

-648 RDKPEDGEL
+648 REKPEDGEL
-657 PRGKIEVSITVSPNN
+657 PRGKIEISITVSPNN
-672 QHLFVAVSD
+672 QHVFVAVSD

-694 TEPYIT
+694 TEPYMT

-721 GELILSDGVESG
+721 GELILSDGVKSG

-739 FPQVVEAD
+739 FPQVREID
-747 LEGKSPDVYSSG
+747 FDGKAQNTLSSG

>member
-16 GFVRFVARLGQSRR
+16 GFVRFLGRLGQSRR

-43 TATYLAMTGTA
+43 VATYLAMTGTA

-60 RLILLLLNADLVLVL
+60 RLILLLLNIDLVLVL

-116 AIFVAVFSALFLH
+116 AIVVAVFSALFLH

-166 LATTSDLQRF
+166 LATSNDLQRF
-176 GVNFSTSTDRISD
+176 GVNFSTSPERISD
-189 LLTDQA
+189 ILTDQA
-195 LARGLPEVMMIDGSG
+195 LARGLPEVLMIDGSG
-210 QVIAQSEYSFS
+210 QVIAQSQYSFS
-221 YMTDQSSIPPEVFDE
+221 YDTDRNSIPAEVYDE
-236 AREKDVVLMIG
+236 ARQKDVVLMIG
-247 SADNRI
+247 SNDNRI

-260 TFINAFLLVGRFV
+260 SFIDAFLLVGRFV
-273 DPNVLD
+273 DPNVLE

-309 VLISVVLLLAAVTMG
+309 VLIAVVLLLASVTLG
-324 LMVATRLVQPVS
+324 LMVATRLVEPVS

-347 GDLSF
+347 GDLSH

-370 NRMTAQLETQ
+370 NRMTSQLETQ
-380 HNELIAANRLND
+380 RNELIAANRLND

-413 PDRKIDLPNRSASDL
+413 PERKIDLPNRSASDL
-428 LAVDL
+428 LGLDL
-433 ENHIG
+433 DG
-438 QKLTDVIPEFATLF
+438 YLGLTLTEVIPEFAALF
-452 EDFGRD
+452 EDFARD

-464 RQVEIRRE
+464 RQIEIRRE
-472 GVNVTLLARV
+472 GVNLTLLARV
-482 TAEWADDGTVFGYVV
+482 TAEWADDGSVFGYVV

-542 FLKQINDDDEEVF
+542 YLKQIEDDQDVF

-587 RSENISDL
+587 RSENISEL

-606 HSNITYDFDQTG
+606 HSDITYDFDRKG
-618 IEEMQI
+618 IEDLQI

-641 AAEAIEA
+641 AAEAIEG
-648 RDKPEDGEL
+648 REKSDGVDL
-657 PRGKIEVSITVSPNN
+657 PPGRIEISITQTSNN
-672 QHLFVAVSD
+672 QRIFVSVSD

-694 TEPYIT
+694 TEPYVT

-733 ATITLS
+733 ATVTLS
-739 FPQVVEAD
+739 FPKVIEAELD
-747 LEGKSPDVYSSG
+747 SIALDAQSSDS
-759 N
+759 

>member
-1 MNNTDRSISNRFLRS
+1 
-16 GFVRFVARLGQSRR
+16 V
-30 FAFGLVAAALISV
+30 
-43 TATYLAMTGTA
+43 YLETCVKG
-54 PFRPDP
+54 
-60 RLILLLLNADLVLVL
+60 
-75 LLATLVARKLV
+75 
-86 QIWVER
+86 
-92 RRGVAGAKLHTRM
+92 
-105 VLMFSLVAVTP
+105 S
-116 AIFVAVFSALFLH
+116 
-129 FGIQGWFSDRI
+129 
-140 RTAVEESM
+140 
-148 VIADAYL
+148 
-155 KEHQELIRADV
+155 
-166 LATTSDLQRF
+166 SDLW
-176 GVNFSTSTDRISD
+176 TDKE
-189 LLTDQA
+189 
-195 LARGLPEVMMIDGSG
+195 LARGLPEVMMSNGSG

-221 YMTDQSSIPPEVFDE
+221 YTTDQSSIPPEVFDE

-253 RALAKIP
+253 RAVAKIP
-260 TFINAFLLVGRFV
+260 SFIDAFLLVGRFV

-279 RIDKARRAVD
+279 RIDKARRAVS

-298 SGIVIT
+298 SSIVIT

-309 VLISVVLLLAAVTMG
+309 VLISVVLLLAAVTLG
-324 LMVATRLVQPVS
+324 LMVATRLVEPVS

-360 DELEALSRAF
+360 DELEALSRAC
-370 NRMTAQLETQ
+370 NRRTAQLETQ

-428 LAVDL
+428 LALDL
-433 ENHIG
+433 DDHLG
-438 QKLTDVIPEFATLF
+438 QELTEVVPEFVALF
-452 EDFGRD
+452 EDFSRD

-464 RQVEIRRE
+464 RQIEIRRD

-542 FLKQINDDDEEVF
+542 YLKQIDDDPEVF

-587 RSENISDL
+587 RMENISDL

-606 HSNITYDFDQTG
+606 NSEIIYDFDQTG

-648 RDKPEDGEL
+648 REKPEDGEL
-657 PRGKIEVSITVSPNN
+657 PRGKIEISITVSPNN
-672 QHLFVAVSD
+672 QHVFVAVSD

-694 TEPYIT
+694 TEPYMT

-709 LAIVKKIMEDHG
+709 LAIVKKIMEDQG
-721 GELILSDGVESG
+721 GELILENRQNDEHAGG
-733 ATITLS
+733 ARVTLLVTHS
-739 FPQVVEAD
+739 AAQLSE
-747 LEGKSPDVYSSG
+747 
-759 N
+759 

>member
-1 MNNTDRSISNRFLRS
+1 MNNTDGSISNRLLRS
-16 GFVRFVARLGQSRR
+16 GFVRFLGRLGQSRR
-30 FAFGLVAAALISV
+30 FAFSLVSAALISV

-60 RLILLLLNADLVLVL
+60 RLILLLLNIDLVLVL

-116 AIFVAVFSALFLH
+116 AIVVAVFSALFLH

-166 LATTSDLQRF
+166 LATTADLQRF
-176 GVNFSTSTDRISD
+176 GVNFSTNPERISD
-189 LLTDQA
+189 MLTDQA

-210 QVIAQSEYSFS
+210 QIIAQSEYSFS
-221 YMTDQSSIPPEVFDE
+221 YDTAQASIPAEVFDE

-247 SADNRI
+247 NSDNRI

-260 TFINAFLLVGRFV
+260 SFIDAFLLVGRFV

-309 VLISVVLLLAAVTMG
+309 VLISVVLLLAAVTLG

-336 QLITGAERVRD
+336 ELITGAERVRD

-380 HNELIAANRLND
+380 RNELIAANRLND

-433 ENHIG
+433 DG
-438 QKLTDVIPEFATLF
+438 YLGLALTEVIPEFAPLF
-452 EDFGRD
+452 DDFNRD

-464 RQVEIRRE
+464 RQIEIRRD
-472 GVNVTLLARV
+472 GVNLTLLARV

-542 FLKQINDDDEEVF
+542 YLKQIKDDQEVF
-555 KTCTDTIIRQVS
+555 QICTDTIIRQVS

-587 RSENISDL
+587 KMENLSDL

-606 HSNITYDFDQTG
+606 HSEISYDFDRTG
-618 IEEMQI
+618 IKDLKI

-641 AAEAIEA
+641 AAEAIEG
-648 RDKPEDGEL
+648 REKPQEGEL
-657 PRGKIEVSITVSPNN
+657 PRGRIEISISMSPNN
-672 QHLFVAVSD
+672 QRVFVAVSD

-694 TEPYIT
+694 TEPYVT

-739 FPQVVEAD
+739 FPQATDAD
-747 LEGKSPDVYSSG
+747 IEKGAPGAHSSD